1 MDPFTTYVAAAIA
14 KSNCLKAH
22 SGIWNETGAPPRQ
35 SFAHC
40 LFQVVDN
47 EEYHLQSPPGQAS
60 EGAGGGVGALGM
72 GEGANATDEVRCG
85 PMLEEASMGEE
96 AV

>member
-1 MDPFTTYVAAAIA
+1 MQGRFPECTE
-14 KSNCLKAH
+14 C
-22 SGIWNETGAPPRQ
+22 
-35 SFAHC
+35 
-40 LFQVVDN
+40 
-47 EEYHLQSPPGQAS
+47 HLQSPPGQAS
-60 EGAGGGVGALGM
+60 YDAGGGVGALGM